1 MIVDRALIPDS
12 MVIPSLQ
19 MVDQTLIDVLLAN
32 VYQESPYSKEHCKVM
47 CISSPIYPMI
57 IGNVRGERQML
68 PDQNWKVEDQRGSRA
83 RTSVGNN
90 NQDDNQ
96 GGDMPS

>member
-1 MIVDRALIPDS
+1 
-12 MVIPSLQ
+12 
-19 MVDQTLIDVLLAN
+19 
-32 VYQESPYSKEHCKVM
+32 
-47 CISSPIYPMI
+47 MI

-68 PDQNWKVEDQRGSRA
+68 PDQNWKVAVEDQRGSRA

-90 NQDDNQ
+90 NEDDNQ